1 MPRLKIKEVAEA
13 KGVNMSQ
20 LSRRADLAYR
30 TISLLWHN
38 PEHDASMSTLTKIA
52 RVLGV
57 SIHDLISDEENEESS
72 TSQESEGTDAQ

>member
-38 PEHDASMSTLTKIA
+38 PKHDASISTLTKIA

-57 SIHDLISDEENEESS
+57 SIHDLISDEEDEESP
-72 TSQESEGTDAQ
+72 TTLEGESAGA